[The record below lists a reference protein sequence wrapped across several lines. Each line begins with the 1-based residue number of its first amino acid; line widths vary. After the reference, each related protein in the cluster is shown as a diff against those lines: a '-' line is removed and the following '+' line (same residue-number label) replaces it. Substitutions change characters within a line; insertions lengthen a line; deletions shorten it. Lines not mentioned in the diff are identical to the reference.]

1 MNGRLNQF
9 AGAPNSDNQKSQT
22 ARPGP
27 VLVQDYQVTGKLAH
41 HNRERIAERVVH
53 AEDNGP
59 FGTQTVTVDLIRYS
73 GAKLSE
79 PDKKTGLLIQF
90 PSVAGDAA
98 RYDHRVDGDDFTQPR
113 ALSRILPFK
122 HKLRVVVSNFGEGL
136 HGVPNTIV
144 AWQLTLVAQV
154 NPENT
159 GGARTAVS
167 ALRPEPVAS
176 E

>member
-9 AGAPNSDNQKSQT
+9 AGAPNPDNQNSQS

-27 VLVQDYQVTGKLAH
+27 VLVHDYQVTGKLAH
-41 HNRERIAERVVH
+41 HLRERIAERVVH

-59 FGTQTVTVDLIRYS
+59 SVTQTVTGDLIRYS

-79 PDKKTGLLIQF
+79 PGKKTGLLIRF

-98 RYDHRVDGDDFTQPR
+98 RYDYSVDGDDFIQPR

-122 HKLRVVVSNFGEGL
+122 HKLRLVVSNFGEGL
-136 HGVPNTIV
+136 RGVPNTIV
-144 AWQLTLVAQV
+144 ERQLTLVAQV

-159 GGARTAVS
+159 GGARTTVS
-167 ALRPEPVAS
+167 SLLPGGVAS